1 MGAPVV
7 DSDGSEEDQDRPDG
21 VVQQGG
27 VVDDAVE
34 RLIDDPGAGEGHE
47 DGFAKRGEV
56 FDLAV
61 TVGMVFVGGLV
72 TDLNRK
78 EGQRNA
84 DEVERGVGG
93 VGEHAE

>member
-1 MGAPVV
+1 
-7 DSDGSEEDQDRPDG
+7 
-21 VVQQGG
+21 
-27 VVDDAVE
+27 
-34 RLIDDPGAGEGHE
+34 
-47 DGFAKRGEV
+47 
-56 FDLAV
+56 
-61 TVGMVFVGGLV
+61 MVFVGGLV